1 MSDLGR
7 IFIFLGLLLVVIG
20 VAILGLN
27 SLNVPLGRLPGDLNW
42 RGKNWSVSFP
52 LVTCLLLSV
61 LLSLVFW
68 VINHFRR

>member
-27 SLNVPLGRLPGDLNW
+27 RLNVPLGRLPGDLNW